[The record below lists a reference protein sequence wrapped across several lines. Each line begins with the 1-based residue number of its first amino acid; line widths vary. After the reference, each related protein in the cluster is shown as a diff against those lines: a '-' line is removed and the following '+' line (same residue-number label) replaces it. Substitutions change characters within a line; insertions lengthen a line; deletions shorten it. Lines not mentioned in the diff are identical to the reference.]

1 MKRVKLPL
9 WINVLNGI
17 VVLILFIKT
26 YSALFSPALAYGS
39 IDFSKTAESRVLW
52 ELAGRN
58 IAMIALGLLAMF
70 SQKPLLLAVCMF
82 LGIFRESFDMILAIH
97 FSSLS
102 LNEILQA
109 LSFLLFILPYIV
121 AIKVLLKKVFESKR
135 KITPDPLSEK
145 NL

>member
-26 YSALFSPALAYGS
+26 YSALFNPALAYGS

-135 KITPDPLSEK
+135 EITPNPLSEI

>member
-26 YSALFSPALAYGS
+26 YSALFNPALAYGS

-135 KITPDPLSEK
+135 KITPDLISEK

>member
-26 YSALFSPALAYGS
+26 YSALFNPALAYGS

-135 KITPDPLSEK
+135 KITPDPFNEK

>member
-121 AIKVLLKKVFESKR
+121 AIKVLLKKVFDSKR
-135 KITPDPLSEK
+135 KITLNPLSEI